1 MTRNETMV
9 QSWHALA
16 PVSLALHRS
25 AFLDALLARDS
36 ARARRAVDAALADG
50 GDIPDVYLEV
60 LEPALA
66 EIGHRWA
73 VGELNVAEEH
83 YATAVAQAVLDVL
96 SARLLRP
103 VRDGRLAV
111 VSGTPDEQ
119 HALGARM
126 VADFLE
132 ADGWEAL
139 LLGPG
144 SPAHDLVELVDL
156 ERPDLVAL
164 STSTAAGLPGVIDVL
179 SALADL
185 RPRPFIV
192 VGGRFW
198 TDETSLSAS
207 EFGADAVV
215 RDPRELV
222 AILRERVPPP

>member
-1 MTRNETMV
+1 M
-9 QSWHALA
+9 
-16 PVSLALHRS
+16 SLDLHRS

-36 ARARRAVDAALADG
+36 ARARQAVDAALSAG
-50 GDIPDVYLEV
+50 AEITDVHLEV
-60 LEPALA
+60 LTPALA

-83 YATAVAQAVLDVL
+83 YATAVTQAIIDVL

-103 VRDGRLAV
+103 PRDGRLAV
-111 VSGTPDEQ
+111 VSGTPDEL
-119 HALGARM
+119 HALGARI

-132 ADGWEAL
+132 LDGWEVV

-144 SPAHDLVELVDL
+144 SPAPDLVELVDL

-164 STSTAAGLPGVIDVL
+164 STSTAGGLPGVVEVL
-179 SALADL
+179 GALAEL

-192 VGGRFW
+192 TGGRFW
-198 TDETSLSAS
+198 TAETSRSAA

-215 RDPRELV
+215 QDPRELV